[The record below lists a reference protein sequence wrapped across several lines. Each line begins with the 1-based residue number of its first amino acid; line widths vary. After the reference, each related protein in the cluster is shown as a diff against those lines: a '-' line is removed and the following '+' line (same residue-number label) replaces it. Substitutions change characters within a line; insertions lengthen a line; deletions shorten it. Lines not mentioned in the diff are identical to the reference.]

1 MEIGFLWQFKITKF
15 RQVKGAQIFQ
25 QRASHKREHFKQN
38 DSSSFSKLEIDYKI
52 MRLHNR
58 RKVCTYLTGFFYQIY
73 FFHTVS

>member
-1 MEIGFLWQFKITKF
+1 
-15 RQVKGAQIFQ
+15 VKGAQIFQ

-58 RKVCTYLTGFFYQIY
+58 RKVCTYLTGFFLSNL
-73 FFHTVS
+73 FFPYSQLITEKMTSEHLI